1 MTKIK
6 KFQNNYGILTSYDL
20 KVKFWMK
27 KTCMCIETVWWL
39 ISECERRVRIGQEH
53 EFEIL
58 LLASFPGSGNTWVRL
73 LLEDAT
79 GIYTGSVY
87 IDKSLGK
94 SGFLGEYEDQE
105 SGTTIAVKCHG
116 FNGMALR
123 GIAKGAI
130 LLVRFNKNHQNQ
142 INPNI

>member
-1 MTKIK
+1 M
-6 KFQNNYGILTSYDL
+6 ILMPGAPKPS
-20 KVKFWMK
+20 K
-27 KTCMCIETVWWL
+27 WL

-130 LLVRFNKNHQNQ
+130 LLVSFENLL
-142 INPNI
+142 

>member
-1 MTKIK
+1 MVPLSRMIW
-6 KFQNNYGILTSYDL
+6 L
-20 KVKFWMK
+20 K
-27 KTCMCIETVWWL
+27 KTVMCIETVWWL
-39 ISECERRVRIGQEH
+39 LSECERRVRIGQEH

>member
-1 MTKIK
+1 M
-6 KFQNNYGILTSYDL
+6 
-20 KVKFWMK
+20 
-27 KTCMCIETVWWL
+27 
-39 ISECERRVRIGQEH
+39 
-53 EFEIL
+53 
-58 LLASFPGSGNTWVRL
+58 ASLPGSGNTWVRL

-130 LLVRFNKNHQNQ
+130 LLVRFNKTSLVQSRRSKRVKVDGRAKVDGLE
-142 INPNI
+142 PNRTGI